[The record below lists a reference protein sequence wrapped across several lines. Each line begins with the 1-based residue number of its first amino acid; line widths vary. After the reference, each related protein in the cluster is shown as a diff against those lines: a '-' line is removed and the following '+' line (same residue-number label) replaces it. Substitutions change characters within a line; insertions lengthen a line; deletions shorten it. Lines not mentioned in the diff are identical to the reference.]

1 MILKLKK
8 GTGVKAFLNRDILYV
23 DVKSVK
29 LDRVLTNLFIKMYA
43 DGAPVS
49 LAYRKEYTI
58 DTLKDNLGTLE
69 GQGVIK
75 GVMDNPDGVED
86 WLRSSLLELVNR
98 GNVIK

>member
-8 GTGVKAFLNRDILYV
+8 GTGVQAFLNKEIFYV

-49 LAYRKEYTI
+49 MAFRKEYTI
-58 DTLKDNLGTLE
+58 DILKRELGDL
-69 GQGVIK
+69 GKSRCDAWRKRQ
-75 GVMDNPDGVED
+75 P
-86 WLRSSLLELVNR
+86 
-98 GNVIK
+98 

>member
-8 GTGVKAFLNRDILYV
+8 GTGVQAFLNKEIFYV

-49 LAYRKEYTI
+49 MAFR
-58 DTLKDNLGTLE
+58 
-69 GQGVIK
+69 
-75 GVMDNPDGVED
+75 
-86 WLRSSLLELVNR
+86 
-98 GNVIK
+98 